1 MTIGLEKKTLLSAK
15 WEEGLLMPVYLGG
28 FYQPSN
34 AVCLGKRR
42 VIKS

>member
-28 FYQPSN
+28 YDYPGN
-34 AVCLGKRR
+34 AGR
-42 VIKS
+42 VFKPV